1 MISVA
6 ESKFDIIFERC
17 FNSII
22 RRILKIDRDNYE
34 RYTDKIYEKY
44 RPTDDIKR
52 CRNMLL
58 RISRW
63 FIIEHSEFS
72 TNYVIL
78 SLIYFCSNDIWE
90 IEKF

>member
-34 RYTDKIYEKY
+34 KY

-58 RISRW
+58 RISSW

-78 SLIYFCSNDIWE
+78 RLIYFCSNDIWE
-90 IEKF
+90 IEKD